1 MYLEIQNPTIDLRE
15 EATAEVGE
23 DWGDFA
29 DEDVIDLSQPE
40 NQRLLYSPTQILAQ
54 ALEQSTITPDD
65 PLEGGAAEGVRA
77 WMSNRYQNVAAQY
90 HQQHPEAEIAP
101 DPYQDPEVF
110 GRMSRRRSGGGR
122 FASSARIS
130 IPSRSYNLGYA

>member
-15 EATAEVGE
+15 GATAEVAE

-40 NQRLLYSPTQILAQ
+40 NQRFLYSPTQILTQ

-65 PLEGGAAEGVRA
+65 PLEGSAAEGVRA
-77 WMSNRYQNVAAQY
+77 WMSNRYQNVANQY
-90 HQQHPEAEIAP
+90 REQHPEAEIAA

-110 GRMSRRRSGGGR
+110 ARMIKAAQRRRQIRQQRKHLDPESQ
-122 FASSARIS
+122 
-130 IPSRSYNLGYA
+130 L